1 MGSPIDAPVA
11 PAGART
17 AQPLVLLAGLLCDE
31 LIWTDVA
38 DRLRDVADAQIVT
51 FPGLS
56 SIGAMAERVLA
67 IAPARFALAGHSMGG
82 RVALEVLRR
91 APDRVTALALL
102 NTGIHALRDH
112 EPKSRG
118 ELVRIARERGMSA
131 VAAAWLPPMLGAPP
145 ARIAQLIPRLTAMVE
160 RYTPQDF
167 AAQVQ
172 ALLERPDALKALSS
186 IRVPTLLASGT
197 NDRWSPL
204 AQHQEMQRL
213 IPHAT
218 LVAIED
224 AGHMAPVEQ
233 PDAVA
238 RAMRE
243 WLGRI

>member
-1 MGSPIDAPVA
+1 
-11 PAGART
+11 
-17 AQPLVLLAGLLCDE
+17 
-31 LIWTDVA
+31 
-38 DRLRDVADAQIVT
+38 
-51 FPGLS
+51 
-56 SIGAMAERVLA
+56 
-67 IAPARFALAGHSMGG
+67 
-82 RVALEVLRR
+82 
-91 APDRVTALALL
+91 
-102 NTGIHALRDH
+102 
-112 EPKSRG
+112 
-118 ELVRIARERGMSA
+118 
-131 VAAAWLPPMLGAPP
+131 MLGAPP
-145 ARIAQLIPRLTAMVE
+145 ARIPQLIPRLTAMVE

-197 NDRWSPL
+197 NDTWSPL
-204 AQHQEMQRL
+204 AQHQEMRRL